1 MMYLKK
7 NLNWF
12 WSFFA
17 LNSVISL
24 IISFLYLSTPS
35 TRPDNAIAAVFT
47 VPYFWAHFC
56 LMLILLYAPFFWAT
70 MFLPRVRF
78 LKWIFCLYIAFLHTL
93 LLVDTF
99 VFQQYRFHINMF
111 VLDLFFNGQGQVI
124 SFSWYLWAI
133 VIIFMAALWG
143 FEIWSSNAFEKSAN
157 NQNLRTTR
165 WVLGIWFACLLGTH
179 LAHAI
184 ADAYFYRPIT
194 KIGSIPPFAV
204 PLNMQE
210 TFAKYGWVDVES
222 QKNQSLMTLADEE
235 KSLVHYPLEEMKCQ
249 KPEKLNV
256 LFILLDST
264 RYDMLNEV
272 VMPNSY
278 ALAQKSVIFNQHYS
292 GSNSTRGGVFSFF
305 YGLPPLYFDKFKD
318 THTSPVLMDQ
328 FIKNHYDLKIL
339 GSAPLTKPE
348 FDRTVF
354 SKVEN
359 LRKKS
364 KAFPAYLRDLE
375 ITNDWLD
382 FTAKRSA
389 DDKNPFFGF
398 LFYDSAHEFSY
409 DPSHIQFTPQL
420 EDINYFTLNNN
431 TDPTLFLNRY
441 KNSVYYI
448 DQLVGRIVDDLKNK
462 HLMDNTV
469 IVFSSD
475 HGKEFNDNKLNYW
488 GHNSNFT
495 DAQTHVPFFIYWPG
509 KVKGA
514 QPEMINHWTAH
525 YDLAPTLME
534 DIFHC
539 ENKPETYSSGENL
552 FTGKGHSWIL
562 HGTYGDFGI
571 HLKDHFIVIKTA
583 GSYEVLDLHYRPID
597 NVKVDYE
604 IYNKALLEMRR
615 FYK

>member
-1 MMYLKK
+1 MKK
-7 NLNWF
+7 SLNWF

-17 LNSVISL
+17 LNSVISFL
-24 IISFLYLSTPS
+24 ISILYLSTPS
-35 TRPDNAIAAVFT
+35 TRPDSAAAALFT
-47 VPYFWAHFC
+47 VPYFWAHLGL
-56 LMLILLYAPFFWAT
+56 LMIFLYSPFFILT
-70 MFLPRVRF
+70 LLFPRTRF
-78 LKWIFCLYIAFLHTL
+78 LKWLFCLYIAFIHTV

-99 VFQQYRFHINMF
+99 VYQQYRFHINLF

-133 VIIFMAALWG
+133 VIAFMAGLW
-143 FEIWSSNAFEKSAN
+143 AFELWLSQTLEVFSK
-157 NQNLRTTR
+157 QENLKLTR
-165 WVLGIWFACLLGTH
+165 RVLGVWFICLLGSH
-179 LAHAI
+179 LSHAI

-194 KIGSIPPFAV
+194 KMGTIPPFPA
-204 PLNMQE
+204 PFNAQE
-210 TFAKYGWVDVES
+210 TFAKYGLIDVEA
-222 QKNQSLMTLADEE
+222 QKNKSLMSLDDEE
-235 KSLVHYPLEEMKCQ
+235 KSLVHYPLEELRCKT
-249 KPEKLNV
+249 PERLNV

-264 RYDMLNEV
+264 RYDALNET
-272 VMPNSY
+272 VMPNAYELS
-278 ALAQKSVIFNQHYS
+278 KRSIIFNQHFS

-328 FIKNHYDLKIL
+328 FLKNHYQTKIL

-354 SKVEN
+354 SKIEN

-364 KAFPAYLRDLE
+364 KAFPAFERDRE
-375 ITNDWLD
+375 ITDEWLE
-382 FTAKRSA
+382 FTEKRQPK
-389 DDKNPFFGF
+389 DPFFGF

-409 DPSHIQFTPQL
+409 DPAHIQFKPFL
-420 EDINYFTLNNN
+420 EEINYFALNNS

-448 DQLVGRIVDDLKNK
+448 DQQLGRIFDDLKK
-462 HLMDNTV
+462 RGLLDNTV

-495 DAQTHVPFFIYWPG
+495 DAQTHVPFFIYWPES
-509 KVKGA
+509 KKMNFPKTVD
-514 QPEMINHWTAH
+514 HWTTH

-534 DIFHC
+534 EIFHC
-539 ENKPETYSSGENL
+539 ENKAEAYSSGENL
-552 FTGKGHSWIL
+552 MTGLGHKWLL

-571 HLKDHFIVIKTA
+571 RLKDHFIVIKTA
-583 GSYEVLDLHYRPID
+583 GSYEVLDLHYRPVD
-597 NVKVDYE
+597 NIQVDYDV
-604 IYNKALLEMRR
+604 YNQALKEMRR